1 MEDLIALFLL
11 IPFLGLIISLF
22 FPESQEKAI
31 STTIHIA
38 MGTYVLFTIAFIG
51 AWLWKGADHINIKEI
66 SVYRSGDYHFFIDF
80 YFDKVAAVYL
90 LFSGILSYLIA
101 IYSSVYLHKEPGYK
115 RFFTTFL
122 LFFISIQVIVLAGNF
137 ETLFI
142 GWETLGVSSFL
153 LIAYYRHRYL
163 PVRNGLKVFSI
174 YRIAD
179 VGILITMWL
188 SHHLWHENIT
198 FEQLN
203 NSQFVSEH
211 LVSHPWIGI
220 LISLAIL
227 LAASVKSAQFPF
239 SSWLPRAME
248 GPTPSSAIFYGSIA
262 AHIGVFL
269 LLRTAAFWQ
278 QLFVIKLIVIA
289 LGITTAV
296 MATISSRVQYSAK
309 AQIAYSSV
317 AQIGIIFVEVALG
330 LENIALLH
338 LVSNAFLRSYQLLI
352 SPSMVAYYIREQ
364 FYQFEPYKEKPKSG
378 WLKKYEATLYLI
390 GLNEWK
396 LDQLLYKVFWNPVKR
411 IGNPLTRFEPKP
423 AVHMALALLPI
434 PLFFLSFFVQ
444 LSEILHKLIPVIIA
458 GIALFLVIRTF
469 SERKNPLLAWVMLCF
484 SHLWVLLAI
493 TFNDRF
499 HIWDAVFY
507 LSGVIVAGIAG
518 FILLL
523 HLSKKETFDLNNF
536 YGLALGQKNT
546 AFWYLLCTL
555 GLMGFPVTTTFLG
568 EDLLFT
574 HIEENQFLLA
584 ALIAF
589 TFILTGISLM
599 RMYARIFLGPT
610 KCTETPMARRSS

>member
-1 MEDLIALFLL
+1 MENLIPLFLF

-22 FPESQEKAI
+22 FPETQEKAI

-38 MGTYVLFTIAFIG
+38 MGTYVLFTIAFVVT
-51 AWLWKGADHINIKEI
+51 WLWKGADNLNIKEI
-66 SVYRSGDYHFFIDF
+66 SLYRSGDYNFFIDF
-80 YFDKVAAVYL
+80 YFDKISAVYL

-122 LFFISIQVIVLAGNF
+122 VFFISVQIIVLAGNF

-142 GWETLGVSSFL
+142 GWEILGVSSFL
-153 LIAYYRHRYL
+153 LIAYYRYRYL

-203 NSQFVSEH
+203 NSQLVSEH
-211 LVSHPWIGI
+211 LVSHPWISI
-220 LISLAIL
+220 IISLAIL

-278 QLFVIKLIVIA
+278 QLVVIRLIVIA
-289 LGITTAV
+289 LGIITAV

-330 LENIALLH
+330 LENIALIH

-364 FYQFEPYKEKPKSG
+364 FYQFVPYKEKPKSG

-423 AVHMALALLPI
+423 AVHVALAMLPI
-434 PLFFLSFFVQ
+434 PLFFLSFFVH
-444 LSEILHKLIPVIIA
+444 LTGILHRLIPVVIA
-458 GIALFLVIRTF
+458 GVALFLVIRTF
-469 SERKNPLLAWVMLCF
+469 SERKNPLLAWVMLSF

-499 HIWDAVFY
+499 YIWDATLY
-507 LSGVIVAGIAG
+507 LSGVIVSGIAG
-518 FILLL
+518 YIILYT
-523 HLSKKETFDLNNF
+523 LSKKETFDLNNF
-536 YGLALGQKNT
+536 YGLALRQKNT
-546 AFWYLLCTL
+546 AFWYLICSL

-584 ALIAF
+584 ALISF

-599 RMYARIFLGPT
+599 RMYARVFLGPT
-610 KCTETPMARRSS
+610 KGTETPMARRSS

>member
-1 MEDLIALFLL
+1 
-11 IPFLGLIISLF
+11 
-22 FPESQEKAI
+22 
-31 STTIHIA
+31 
-38 MGTYVLFTIAFIG
+38 
-51 AWLWKGADHINIKEI
+51 
-66 SVYRSGDYHFFIDF
+66 
-80 YFDKVAAVYL
+80 
-90 LFSGILSYLIA
+90 
-101 IYSSVYLHKEPGYK
+101 VYLHKEPGYK

-122 LFFISIQVIVLAGNF
+122 VFFISVQIIVLAGNF

-142 GWETLGVSSFL
+142 GWEILGVSSFL

-203 NSQFVSEH
+203 NSQLVSEH
-211 LVSHPWIGI
+211 LVSHPWISI
-220 LISLAIL
+220 IISLAIL

-278 QLFVIKLIVIA
+278 QLVVIRLIVIA
-289 LGITTAV
+289 LGIITAV

-330 LENIALLH
+330 LENIALIH

-364 FYQFEPYKEKPKSG
+364 FYQFVPYKEKPKSG

-423 AVHMALALLPI
+423 AVHVALAMLPI
-434 PLFFLSFFVQ
+434 PLFFLSFFVH
-444 LSEILHKLIPVIIA
+444 LSGILHRLIPVVIA
-458 GIALFLVIRTF
+458 GVALFLVIRTF
-469 SERKNPLLAWVMLCF
+469 SERKNPLLAWVMLSF

-499 HIWDAVFY
+499 YIWDATLY
-507 LSGVIVAGIAG
+507 LSGVIVSGIAG
-518 FILLL
+518 YILL
-523 HLSKKETFDLNNF
+523 HTLSKKETFDLNNF
-536 YGLALGQKNT
+536 YGLALRQKNT
-546 AFWYLLCTL
+546 AFWYLICSL

-584 ALIAF
+584 ALISF

-599 RMYARIFLGPT
+599 RMYARVFLGPT
-610 KCTETPMARRSS
+610 KGTETPMARRSS